1 MSSGGNERTRRS
13 VEEDRPNESLSK
25 LEIEKEVGEDEENV
39 TVATVEKEIE
49 NRKTVEERVDRLENV
64 LADITE
70 SLGHLQSEVSLVQ

>member
-13 VEEDRPNESLSK
+13 VEEDGPNESLSK

-39 TVATVEKEIE
+39 TVPTTEKEIE
-49 NRKTVEERVDRLENV
+49 SRKTVEERVDRLENV

-70 SLGHLQSEVSLVQ
+70 SLGHLQSEVCLVQ